1 MSRIGK
7 LPIPFPD
14 TVQVSIT
21 PGVVTVKGPKG
32 ELSQNLPKMVKVD
45 AQDHVLQVSVVH
57 PDVKD
62 ERALWGLFQR
72 LISNMI
78 HGTVEGFEKRLEING
93 VGYSAMVKGTTVVLA
108 VGYSH
113 PVEFPLPE
121 GVTATVEKNQIII
134 KGIDKQ
140 LIGEVAAQI
149 RKIRPPE
156 PYKGKGI
163 KYSDEVIRRKA
174 GKQAKAAGAK

>member
-7 LPIPFPD
+7 LPIPYPD
-14 TVQVSIT
+14 TVQVTIA
-21 PGVVTVKGPKG
+21 PGLVTVKGPKG
-32 ELSQNLPKMVKVD
+32 ELTQILPKPVQVEN
-45 AQDHVLQVSVVH
+45 QDHVLQVSVTH

-72 LISNMI
+72 LIANMV
-78 HGTVEGFEKRLEING
+78 HGTVEGFERKLEING
-93 VGYSAMVKGTTVVLA
+93 VGYSAVVKGSIVVLA

-113 PVEFPLPE
+113 PVEYPLPE
-121 GVTATVEKNQIII
+121 GITAAVEKNLIII

-163 KYSDEVIRRKA
+163 KYLEEVIRRKA